1 MKQIKKYISALRLE
15 HSRGLLIFVAA
26 YQIFVFYV
34 GRMLSTNKPHY
45 DFSTALDA
53 KIPLIPWTVVIYF
66 VCYVFW
72 VVNYI
77 LCCRFDEKQAKRFA
91 YADLIGKTVCFIFYI
106 VAPTTMQ
113 RPEIVGSNVFDGLMR
128 FLYAI
133 DAPDNLCPS
142 IHCFVSWMAYIGMRG
157 DNRYSRKYR
166 VFSLVFAIL
175 VCISTLTT
183 KQHVI
188 VDVVA
193 GVVLAEICFGLT
205 KKLVK

>member
-1 MKQIKKYISALRLE
+1 MKQIKRYISDLLPE
-15 HSRGLLIFVAA
+15 HSRKPLMLVAI
-26 YQIFVFYV
+26 YQIFVYYASRLLSS
-34 GRMLSTNKPHY
+34 GRTHG

-53 KIPLIPWTVVIYF
+53 KIPLVSWTVVIYF
-66 VCYVFW
+66 VCYAFW

-77 LCCRFDEKQAKRFA
+77 LCCRFDEKQTKRFVL
-91 YADLIGKTVCFIFYI
+91 ADLIGKTVCFIFYV

-113 RPEIVGSNVFDGLMR
+113 RPEVVGGNVFDSLMR

-157 DNRYSRKYR
+157 DDRYSRKYR
-166 VFSLVFAIL
+166 AFSLFFAVI

-188 VDVVA
+188 VDVVV
-193 GVVLAEICFGLT
+193 GIGLAEICFWLS